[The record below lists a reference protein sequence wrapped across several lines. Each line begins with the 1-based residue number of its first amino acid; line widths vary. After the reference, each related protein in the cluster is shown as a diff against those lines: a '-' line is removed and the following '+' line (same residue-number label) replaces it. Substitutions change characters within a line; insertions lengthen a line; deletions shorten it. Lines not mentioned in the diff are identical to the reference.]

1 MLGTHLSG
9 KMRKV
14 STPGCKHLFKVCSG
28 MVHSSAMSLYRFNS
42 RDAVIAFVRA
52 GLITAIIDGLFSSV
66 LSVAAY
72 GSTVS
77 RLFQGVAA
85 TVVGNSAF
93 TGGVRTT
100 ALGMLMHCGV
110 AFAWS
115 AVFVFLVLRWTRIRR
130 ILASRF
136 GALKVAA
143 VYGPAI
149 WLVMS
154 MLVIPVLVQRP
165 PSISIRWW
173 VQLLG
178 HFPFVGI
185 PIVASVS
192 GVRRRAE
199 REAAR
204 E

>member
-1 MLGTHLSG
+1 
-9 KMRKV
+9 
-14 STPGCKHLFKVCSG
+14 

-42 RDAVIAFVRA
+42 RDAAIMFVRA
-52 GLITAIIDGLFSSV
+52 GLTTAIIDGLFSSV

-93 TGGVRTT
+93 TGGIRTT

-115 AVFVFLVLRWTRIRR
+115 AVFVFLVLRWAWIRR
-130 ILASRF
+130 VLSRF

-199 REAAR
+199 SEAAR